1 MQAIAPFYKFDLF
14 GEGASFFVAALLGL
28 GFGFFL
34 ERAGFGSARKLTA
47 QFYLRDLSVLK
58 VMFSAIV
65 TAMLGVYVLSSVGM
79 LDLAQVYLTPTFVV
93 PQLVGGLVLGAGFII
108 GGYCPGTSMAG
119 VATGRIDALVFAL
132 GLFVGLAVFA
142 EGFGFFA
149 PWHEMTAA
157 GKLTLPRWLGIPYG
171 AVVAAVAAL
180 AVAAFVLAERVEA
193 RFR

>member
-14 GEGASFFVAALLGL
+14 GDDVSLVVAAALGL

-65 TAMLGVYVLSSVGM
+65 TAMLGVYALSSVGM
-79 LDLAQVYLTPTFVV
+79 LDLSQVYLTPTFVV
-93 PQLVGGLVLGAGFII
+93 PQLIGGLVLGAGFII

-142 EGFGFFA
+142 EGFGLFA
-149 PWHEMTAA
+149 SWHEMTAL
-157 GKLTLPRWLGIPYG
+157 GRLTLPRWLGVPYG

>member
-14 GEGASFFVAALLGL
+14 GEGASFFVAAMLGL

-65 TAMLGVYVLSSVGM
+65 TAMLGVYALSSVGM

-93 PQLVGGLVLGAGFII
+93 PQLIGGLVLGAGFII

-142 EGFGFFA
+142 EGFGLFA
-149 PWHEMTAA
+149 SWHETTAL
-157 GKLTLPRWLGIPYG
+157 GKLTLPSWLGVPYG